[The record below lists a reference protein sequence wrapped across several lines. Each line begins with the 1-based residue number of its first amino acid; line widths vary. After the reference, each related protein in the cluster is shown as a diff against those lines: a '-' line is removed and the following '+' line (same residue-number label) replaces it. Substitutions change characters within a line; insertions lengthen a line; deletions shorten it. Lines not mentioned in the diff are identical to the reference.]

1 MKMLKQARWL
11 AFAVILAVAA
21 AAVPFLDAP
30 QFASYAASSRLK
42 APQNVKAVS
51 ADAHAIRISWK
62 KVKQA
67 KGYMVYRY
75 DSGSKKYKEIKTLSA
90 NKKKWTNQGLTTDK
104 IYKYKVRAYKTVK
117 GKKKLGKL
125 SYSVSAKPQTKDSK
139 VKNVRRVYISA
150 ASEVYPGYKGGNWS
164 TVLAGGYDENVKP
177 VSEKLVWS
185 SSNPKVLKVGKN
197 GNFRAL
203 KTGKAYLIARA
214 HNGVQ
219 ARCKIKVYGY
229 SAYINGKK
237 ISLGEK
243 ISSLNKKFGKP
254 YYGNF
259 NDTMYGEIAKKYG
272 VSIDKRIKIYVYGT
286 SAEQLTVIG
295 INGRVQAYAAT
306 DAANFNLQGIR
317 NGDTGK
323 DAIKKKLKK
332 LWSEVE
338 CFNLTEWGEGAG
350 YYYMG
355 SNDEWTAD
363 VIVDAT
369 GGSVCGIAVGGEDC
383 PADMAYEMIQ

>member
-1 MKMLKQARWL
+1 MKMLKQARGL

-139 VKNVRRVYISA
+139 VKCA
-150 ASEVYPGYKGGNWS
+150 AG
-164 TVLAGGYDENVKP
+164 L
-177 VSEKLVWS
+177 
-185 SSNPKVLKVGKN
+185 
-197 GNFRAL
+197 
-203 KTGKAYLIARA
+203 YL
-214 HNGVQ
+214 
-219 ARCKIKVYGY
+219 
-229 SAYINGKK
+229 
-237 ISLGEK
+237 
-243 ISSLNKKFGKP
+243 
-254 YYGNF
+254 
-259 NDTMYGEIAKKYG
+259 
-272 VSIDKRIKIYVYGT
+272 
-286 SAEQLTVIG
+286 
-295 INGRVQAYAAT
+295 
-306 DAANFNLQGIR
+306 
-317 NGDTGK
+317 
-323 DAIKKKLKK
+323 
-332 LWSEVE
+332 
-338 CFNLTEWGEGAG
+338 
-350 YYYMG
+350 G
-355 SNDEWTAD
+355 SK
-363 VIVDAT
+363 
-369 GGSVCGIAVGGEDC
+369 
-383 PADMAYEMIQ
+383 

>member
-21 AAVPFLDAP
+21 AAVPFLGAP
-30 QFASYAASSRLK
+30 QSASYAASSRLK

-75 DSGSKKYKEIKTLSA
+75 DSGSKKYKEIKTVSA
-90 NKKKWTNQGLTTDK
+90 NKKKWTNRGLTTDK

-125 SYSVSAKPQTKDSK
+125 SYSVSAKPQTKESQ
-139 VKNVRRVYISA
+139 VKNVRRIYISA
-150 ASEVYPGYKGGNWS
+150 SSEIYPGYRGENWS
-164 TVLAGGYDENVKP
+164 TVLTGSYDEDVKP

-214 HNGVQ
+214 HNGIQ
-219 ARCKIKVYGY
+219 ARCKIKVRGY

-237 ISLGEK
+237 VSLGEK
-243 ISSLNKKFGKP
+243 ITSLNKKFGKP
-254 YYGNF
+254 RYGNL
-259 NDTMYGEIAKKYG
+259 NDSVYGEFWGIN
-272 VSIDKRIKIYVYGT
+272 KRLKLYIYGT
-286 SAEQLTVIG
+286 STGELSVVG
-295 INGRVQAYAAT
+295 VNGRVEAYASK
-306 DAANFNLQGIR
+306 DAASFNLMGIR
-317 NGDTGK
+317 NGDS
-323 DAIKKKLKK
+323 DRVAIKKKLKK
-332 LWSEVE
+332 LWSYVE
-338 CFNLTEWGEGAG
+338 CIDLAEWGEGSG

-355 SNDEWTAD
+355 FNDDETTNALVD
-363 VIVDAT
+363 VT
-369 GGSVCGIAVGGEDC
+369 CGTVCGIAVGGEEI
-383 PADMAYEMIQ
+383 PATLAYNLMQ